1 MKILSDQAVGTAH
14 GKIILIGEHS
24 VVYGE
29 PAIALPFPAAH
40 VEVTIQ
46 PIVGESTIHC
56 SYFKGPLSQA
66 PESLENLTATIEA
79 VCKQLQRESAGMHI
93 AISSLIPA
101 ERGMGSSAAVASAL
115 VRALF
120 QFFEAELDEDTL
132 LDCIQIS
139 EEIAHGNPS
148 GLDARVV
155 SGEDP
160 LYFLKGQKPE
170 PFILEVSG
178 VLIAA
183 DTGLKG
189 QTKAAVQDV
198 AELVKKSKKKTKGL
212 ISSLG
217 QLTVKARKAIE
228 QDDLHTL
235 GQVLSKTHEHLS
247 DLTVSNE
254 KLDTLVQT
262 ALDHHALGA
271 KLTGG
276 GRGGCMIALADTMEK
291 AQKIATELMKSGAVE
306 TWIHPLGAEKND

>member
-1 MKILSDQAVGTAH
+1 MKILSDQAIGKAH

-29 PAIALPFPAAH
+29 PAIALPFPAAN
-40 VEVTIQ
+40 VEVSIKAVT
-46 PIVGESTIHC
+46 EKSSIHC
-56 SYFKGPLSQA
+56 SYFNGPLNEA
-66 PESLENLTATIEA
+66 PESLENLKQTILA
-79 VCKQLQRESAGMHI
+79 VCKHLDREPEGMHI
-93 AISSLIPA
+93 SISSLIPP

-120 QFFEAELDEDTL
+120 SFFEAELDEDTL

-155 SGEDP
+155 SGEKP
-160 LYFLKGQKPE
+160 LYYLKGQTPE
-170 PFILEVSG
+170 PFSLSVSG

-198 AELVKKSKKKTKGL
+198 ADLLKKSKRKTKQV
-212 ISSLG
+212 IHSLG
-217 QLTVKARKAIE
+217 KLTIKAKKAIE
-228 QDDLHTL
+228 QDDVHTL
-235 GQVLSKTHEHLS
+235 GRILSKTHEHLS
-247 DLTVSNE
+247 ELTVSNK
-254 KLDTLVQT
+254 KLDALVQT
-262 ALDHHALGA
+262 ALNHDALGA

-276 GRGGCMIALADTMEK
+276 GRGGCMIALAETVDQ
-291 AQKIATELMKSGAVE
+291 AQIIATELMKAGAVE
-306 TWIHPLGAEKND
+306 TWIHPLGADEND